1 MEYTL
6 FDQFQYEGVWF
17 TPENPDNR
25 MFGIL
30 SYEPG
35 EGINLKLIQ
44 AAGGLGN
51 FMGAGSNFEVLQG
64 ITANPDIKHVTLIN
78 CRSGNARTGMGDTPS
93 YYDCNV
99 EYAMFGVAF
108 GELQEIQFEKAVL
121 NLTNTEEWFNHNAFT
136 AHTTDFLLEH
146 IDYHP
151 ITPVEVNVPFIN
163 STVRIR
169 SKFIQGQVNP
179 SKHVQIKHAPVL
191 ELEPT
196 RIKSFEWYINKFNKL
211 QNLFTLIY
219 GRAAYQKQV
228 IGFHRFHYQNTEGED
243 KTYVQEVY
251 IYFGQKKA
259 KEPKPIDYQYLV
271 FPYDN
276 IEPYWSN
283 ILNAWFSHH
292 HFIKTLLEM
301 LLPIEYGDNR
311 SVNFQLLALTQGL
324 ESYHR
329 NCDAGLYIPSSEYEH
344 LFESLKLCLR
354 AHNLPSD
361 LRDSLKSR
369 LKYGNEYSQ
378 RKRFN
383 LLLGILP
390 VRFTE
395 RIRLNSREMGQI
407 IDARNKYTHHANHKH
422 YAQQIPTR
430 YDLRLIA
437 KWCFQLK
444 LFSKL
449 LIFRELGIPM
459 TLCFR
464 AISRIPDYGPVMRLI
479 DVLNN
484 RSETDYRFISS

>member
-35 EGINLKLIQ
+35 ERINLKLIQ
-44 AAGGLGN
+44 AAGGLGD
-51 FMGAGSNFEVLQG
+51 FMGAGGNFEILQG

-93 YYDCNV
+93 YYDCSV

-108 GELQEIQFEKAVL
+108 GELQDIQFEKAVL

-136 AHTTDFLLEH
+136 AHSADFLLEH

-151 ITPVEVNVPFIN
+151 ITPVEAYVPLIN
-163 STVRIR
+163 SAVRIR
-169 SKFIQGQVNP
+169 SKFMQSQFNP
-179 SKHVQIKHAPVL
+179 SKYVQIKHAPVL
-191 ELEPT
+191 ELEPN
-196 RIKSFEWYINKFNKL
+196 RFKGFEWYLNKFNKL
-211 QNLFTLIY
+211 QNLFTLLY

-228 IGFHRFHYQNTEGED
+228 IGFHRLHYQNTEDED
-243 KTYVQEVY
+243 RTYVQEVY

-259 KEPKPIDYQYLV
+259 KEPKPIDYQRLV
-271 FPYDN
+271 FSYNN
-276 IEPYWSN
+276 IEPYWAN
-283 ILNAWFSHH
+283 ILNAWFNRH

-329 NCDAGLYIPSSEYEH
+329 NCAAGLYIPPSEYEH
-344 LFESLKLCLR
+344 LFETLKLCLR
-354 AHNLPSD
+354 ANHLPAD

-383 LLLGILP
+383 LLLKMLP
-390 VRFTE
+390 SRFTE
-395 RIRLNSREMGQI
+395 RFRLDRREMGRI
-407 IDARNKYTHHANHKH
+407 VDARNKYTHYANHKH
-422 YAQQIPTR
+422 YALQRPVR

-437 KWCFQLK
+437 RWCYQLK
-444 LFSKL
+444 VFSKL
-449 LIFRELGIPM
+449 LIYKELGIPI
-459 TLCFR
+459 TLSYR
-464 AISRIPDYGPVMRLI
+464 AISRMDDYNATMRFI
-479 DVLNN
+479 DILNN
-484 RSETDYRFISS
+484 RSETDYHFISS

>member
-6 FDQFQYEGVWF
+6 FDHFQYEGVWF

-30 SYEPG
+30 SYEPM
-35 EGINLKLIQ
+35 EGVSLKLLD

-51 FMGAGSNFEVLQG
+51 FMGAGGNFAVLQG

-78 CRSGNARTGMGDTPS
+78 CRSGNARTGMGDTPA
-93 YYDCNV
+93 YYDCSV

-108 GELQEIQFEKAVL
+108 AALQEIQFEKAIL
-121 NLTNTEEWFNHNAFT
+121 NLTNTEAWFNHNAFT
-136 AHTTDFLLEH
+136 SHLDGFLLER

-151 ITPVEVNVPFIN
+151 ITPVEVKVPFLN
-163 STVRIR
+163 STIRIR
-169 SKFIQGQVNP
+169 SRFMQGHIDP
-179 SKHVQIKHAPVL
+179 SKHVQIRHTPVL
-191 ELEPT
+191 ELEPN
-196 RIKSFEWYINKFNKL
+196 RLKDFEWYFNKFDKL
-211 QNLFTLIY
+211 QNLFTLLY
-219 GRAAYQKQV
+219 GKAAYKKQI
-228 IGFHRFHYQNTEGED
+228 IGFHRIYYQNSEGED
-243 KTYVQEVY
+243 RTYVQEVY
-251 IYFGQKKA
+251 IYFSQRKA
-259 KEPKPIDYQYLV
+259 KEPKPIDYHRLV
-271 FPYDN
+271 FAYDY

-283 ILNAWFSHH
+283 ILNAWFTRH

-301 LLPIEYGDNR
+301 LLPIDYGDNR

-329 NCDAGLYIPSSEYEH
+329 NCDAGLYISPGEYER

-354 AHNLPSD
+354 DYNLRQD
-361 LRDSLKSR
+361 LHDSLKSR

-383 LLLGILP
+383 MLLDMLP
-390 VRFTE
+390 VKFNE
-395 RIRLNSREMGQI
+395 KIRLNSREMNQI
-407 IDARNKYTHHANHKH
+407 VDARNKYTHYANHKH
-422 YAQQIPTR
+422 YAQQIPVR

-437 KWCFQLK
+437 KWCYQLK
-444 LFSKL
+444 VFSKL
-449 LIFRELGIPM
+449 LIFQELGIPM
-459 TLCFR
+459 TLSYR
-464 AISRIPDYGPVMRLI
+464 AFTRMHDHNATMRLI